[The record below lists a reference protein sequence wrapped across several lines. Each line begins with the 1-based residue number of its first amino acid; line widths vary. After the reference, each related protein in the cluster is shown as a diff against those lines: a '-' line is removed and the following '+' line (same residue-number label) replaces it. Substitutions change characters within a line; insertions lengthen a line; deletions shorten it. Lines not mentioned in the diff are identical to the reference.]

1 MQLKL
6 EVTAALLIAPPSKS
20 LVKMYNLL
28 LEWSTGAMC
37 SHTHRFPHAP
47 NHFYYLLLFSP
58 WRTPEWLDPLNHT
71 KPYYFAVA
79 CRRNHD
85 FKGDT

>member
-28 LEWSTGAMC
+28 LELSTGAMC
-37 SHTHRFPHAP
+37 SHTHRFPQAP

-58 WRTPEWLDPLNHT
+58 WRTPEWLDPLLNHT
-71 KPYYFAVA
+71 KP
-79 CRRNHD
+79 
-85 FKGDT
+85 